1 MTNLSVIEQNGILV
15 VDSRLITERLAI
27 KHKNFLATIEKYL
40 RQIESSFGAVAFQ
53 TREFKTRQGNI
64 SVERFAFLTEDQAT
78 FLMTLS
84 RNTEQVVE
92 CKLALV
98 QAFSKAKQVIK
109 TVVPA
114 QTQEIERLKLELD
127 LAKTQERLLATT
139 NAFAKRAG
147 GNLATLHGSDMLA
160 LMMGKP
166 DAIVT
171 RTERVE
177 TLVAVDGKGHAREAP
192 PPLRERFFRWGWD
205 YISCQ
210 EIWLREK
217 YLCLSLLAQNRWSI
231 RRTVDNRT
239 DIGQVPKVAEGFITV
254 ARSPTRSQGG
264 N

>member
-1 MTNLSVIEQNGILV
+1 M
-15 VDSRLITERLAI
+15 
-27 KHKNFLATIEKYL
+27 
-40 RQIESSFGAVAFQ
+40 
-53 TREFKTRQGNI
+53 EF
-64 SVERFAFLTEDQAT
+64 SHE
-78 FLMTLS
+78 
-84 RNTEQVVE
+84 
-92 CKLALV
+92 LALSLLESDDSYPIDFDDAWKWIGYSTKQKARNKLFHNFEPEIDYTV
-98 QAFSKAKQVIK
+98 LLNQMGKQTGRGGHNREQIRLTIDCFKSLAMMAGTSKGKEVRQYFLKCERIAKQAVKVI
-109 TVVPA
+109 PA
-114 QTQEIERLKLELD
+114 QAQEIERLKLELE
-127 LAKTQERLLATT
+127 LSKIQERLLMKTQAI
-139 NAFAKRAG
+139 
-147 GNLATLHGSDMLA
+147 ATLHGSEMLA